1 MIGQVHRAVLLPGH
15 LAVRGGGAGA
25 GLLPGRRA
33 GDARAP
39 RDCGRESG
47 DRGPRLHRH
56 PPPHQARAAG
66 PPAPAVLRH
75 GELLIW
81 CLPVYY

>member
-15 LAVRGGGAGA
+15 LAVRGGGAGG
-25 GLLPGRRA
+25 GLPPGGRA

-39 RDCGRESG
+39 RDGGRAG
-47 DRGPRLHRH
+47 GGRGPRLHAH

-75 GELLIW
+75 GELLI
-81 CLPVYY
+81 